1 MPDATLNASYQAW
14 MSLQYI
20 EFALFARPEK
30 AFTQYPASGQ
40 DCLTRL
46 LFPLPRRLIRCQRS
60 YSRFFVIDYRL
71 RIIQRHT

>member
-1 MPDATLNASYQAW
+1 MPDKTLNASYQAW

-46 LFPLPRRLIRCQRS
+46 LFPLPRRLIRC
-60 YSRFFVIDYRL
+60 
-71 RIIQRHT
+71 